1 MSAPQ
6 VVTAAP
12 APYARTIWA
21 RWGDMDFNGHMRN
34 TAYLDASGDLRVRY
48 FADHGFTAG
57 EFERLQ
63 VGPVILRDTLEYY
76 RELHLL
82 EEVEVRLSLL
92 GLSDD
97 GSHFRMRNDF
107 RRLDGQSVAERAEDR
122 PRREHRRLAGPAGAQ
137 ARHAA
142 RGAARR
148 AARHAAHG
156 GLRGAR
162 LAAAPLSWPSRQR
175 PAVVV
180 R

>member
-1 MSAPQ
+1 MSEPQ
-6 VVTAAP
+6 VLTQSP

-34 TAYLDASGDLRVRY
+34 TAYLDASGDLRVHY
-48 FADHGFTAG
+48 FADHGFTAR

-82 EEVEVRLSLL
+82 EDVEVRLALL

-107 RRLDGQSVAERAEDR
+107 RRLDGQKIARVESTGGWLDLRARKLSAPPEELR
-122 PRREHRRLAGPAGAQ
+122 AVLHGMPRAPEFAALDSLLRR
-137 ARHAA
+137 
-142 RGAARR
+142 
-148 AARHAAHG
+148 
-156 GLRGAR
+156 
-162 LAAAPLSWPSRQR
+162 
-175 PAVVV
+175 
-180 R
+180 

>member
-1 MSAPQ
+1 LSEPQ
-6 VVTAAP
+6 VLTP

-34 TAYLDASGDLRVRY
+34 TAYLDAAGDLRVRY

-82 EEVEVRLSLL
+82 EEVEVRLALL
-92 GLSDD
+92 GLSED

-107 RRLDGQSVAERAEDR
+107 RRLDGQDVQNGQKIARVESTGGWLDLRARKLTAPPEELR
-122 PRREHRRLAGPAGAQ
+122 AVL
-137 ARHAA
+137 HAMP
-142 RGAARR
+142 R
-148 AARHAAHG
+148 AAEFAALDSL
-156 GLRGAR
+156 LRR
-162 LAAAPLSWPSRQR
+162 
-175 PAVVV
+175 
-180 R
+180 

>member
-1 MSAPQ
+1 MVPP
-6 VVTAAP
+6 AAT
-12 APYARTIWA
+12 PYARTIWA

-82 EEVEVRLSLL
+82 EEVEVRLALL

-107 RRLDGQSVAERAEDR
+107 RRVDVQNDGQNGQKIARVESTGGWLDLRARKLTAPPEELR
-122 PRREHRRLAGPAGAQ
+122 TVLHGMPRTADFAALDSLLRR
-137 ARHAA
+137 
-142 RGAARR
+142 
-148 AARHAAHG
+148 
-156 GLRGAR
+156 
-162 LAAAPLSWPSRQR
+162 
-175 PAVVV
+175 
-180 R
+180 

>member
-1 MSAPQ
+1 MSEVFTRSFQAG
-6 VVTAAP
+6 
-12 APYARTIWA
+12 
-21 RWGDMDFNGHMRN
+21 WGDMDFNGHMRN

-82 EEVEVRLSLL
+82 EEVEVRLTLL

-107 RRLDGQSVAERAEDR
+107 RRLDAQNSHNGQKIARVESTGGWLDLRARKLAMPPEELR
-122 PRREHRRLAGPAGAQ
+122 TVLQGMPRTADFAALDSLLRR
-137 ARHAA
+137 
-142 RGAARR
+142 
-148 AARHAAHG
+148 
-156 GLRGAR
+156 
-162 LAAAPLSWPSRQR
+162 
-175 PAVVV
+175 
-180 R
+180 

>member
-1 MSAPQ
+1 MSEPQ
-6 VVTAAP
+6 VLTPSP

-34 TAYLDASGDLRVRY
+34 TAYLDAAGDLRVRY

-82 EEVEVRLSLL
+82 EEVEVRLALL
-92 GLSDD
+92 GLSED

-107 RRLDGQSVAERAEDR
+107 RRVDGENSQNGQKIARVESTGGWLDLRARKLTAPPEELR
-122 PRREHRRLAGPAGAQ
+122 TVLQGMPRTADFAALDSLLRR
-137 ARHAA
+137 
-142 RGAARR
+142 
-148 AARHAAHG
+148 
-156 GLRGAR
+156 
-162 LAAAPLSWPSRQR
+162 
-175 PAVVV
+175 
-180 R
+180 

>member
-1 MSAPQ
+1 
-6 VVTAAP
+6 
-12 APYARTIWA
+12 
-21 RWGDMDFNGHMRN
+21 MDFNGHMRN
-34 TAYLDASGDLRVRY
+34 TAYLDAAGDLRVRY

-107 RRLDGQSVAERAEDR
+107 RRLDGENSQNGQKIARVESTGGWLDLRARKLAMPPEELR
-122 PRREHRRLAGPAGAQ
+122 TVLQGMPRTADFAALDSLLRR
-137 ARHAA
+137 
-142 RGAARR
+142 
-148 AARHAAHG
+148 
-156 GLRGAR
+156 
-162 LAAAPLSWPSRQR
+162 
-175 PAVVV
+175 
-180 R
+180 